1 MLHRLFKAYLRAMIN
16 VKWTY
21 FIFED
26 PMVIE
31 TNELYLAFVLVT
43 CFIC

>member
-1 MLHRLFKAYLRAMIN
+1 MIN
-16 VKWTY
+16 VEWTY

-26 PMVIE
+26 PMMIE
-31 TNELYLAFVLVT
+31 TNELYHAFVLVT